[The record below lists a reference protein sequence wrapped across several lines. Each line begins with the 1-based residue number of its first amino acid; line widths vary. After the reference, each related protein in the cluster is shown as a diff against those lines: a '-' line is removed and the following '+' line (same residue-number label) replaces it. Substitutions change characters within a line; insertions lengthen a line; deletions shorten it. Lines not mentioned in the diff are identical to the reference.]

1 MSNPLSR
8 FTTVF
13 GSWLGLGILGLISGL
28 LVTVMMT
35 PLIAVTGITIKNTLS
50 VFDALPDF
58 IEIGRQA
65 QKNEIYVQKTSD
77 KDDGYIKIADVYWQ
91 DRVEIPL
98 SQMSQFLKDA
108 AVDGEDRRFFEH
120 QGVDLPGIIRAGLG
134 NFLAGDITSGA
145 STLTMQVIKNIYVQR
160 AEALPSEEERMAAYN
175 EATATSIERKL
186 KEIKLAI
193 GLEKRFSKE
202 EILESYLNISA
213 FGGNTYGVE
222 AAAQRYFGV
231 SAADVTVSQAAS
243 LLAIVQYPVVRNLS
257 NPENYAANQERRDFI
272 LQAMLEADSI
282 SQAQYDEAVAIP
294 VDDDFV
300 NLQTP
305 SSGCIAGDK
314 FTKFFCD
321 YVVKNV
327 TNFEA
332 LGATK
337 EERITNWYIGGY
349 KLYTTLDYAL
359 QKVAQKQAWR
369 VPKYS
374 PIAKIGAVT
383 NSVEVGTGRVLTM
396 AQNKLFNDTLEGGGK
411 DSTAVN
417 FSTDK
422 DYGGSSGFQT
432 GSTYK
437 IFALITWLKS
447 GRGLGELVNAGE
459 FEKNQ
464 AKFLDTCEDGGG
476 PWGGKWEFKNDSK
489 APKIVS
495 VMDATR
501 SSINSAYASMAEQ
514 LDQCEIRKTAESLGV
529 HRADGTR
536 VQSNPSAVLGTN
548 ELAPL
553 TMASAWAGIANNGK
567 FCESI
572 ILDHV
577 VGPNN
582 EELPGQPVTCR
593 QAVDTDVAHATI
605 LAMKAVMS
613 SGTGTASNP
622 GDGVP
627 IIGKTGTT
635 DGSNQ
640 TWMVVSTSRVATSTW
655 VGNIVGKYPMRQF
668 PNGAIYRHQITAAV
682 MRAADRMY
690 SGEKDWPA
698 PPSRL
703 LQGNGIKIPAVQGLS
718 VEEATT
724 LLVGLGLEVIVARA
738 EPSATVPIGFVTR
751 TSPGVGEIRADG
763 MYVKIFTSSGPPGL
777 TMPDF
782 VASSTLEADAVAEL
796 TAAGVTTVTVTYSET
811 CDSLDPKMGR
821 VISQYPAEGTV
832 QPLNE
837 YVRITIL
844 RLKSACP
851 PTP

>member
-8 FTTVF
+8 FTTVL
-13 GSWLGLGILGLISGL
+13 GSWVGLGILGLISGL
-28 LVTVMMT
+28 LVTVMLT
-35 PLIAVTGITIKNTLS
+35 PLIAVSGIAIKNTLS

-65 QKNEIYVQKTSD
+65 QKNEIYVQTTSD

-91 DRVEIPL
+91 DREEIPI

-134 NFLAGDITSGA
+134 NFLAGGITSGA

-160 AEALPSEEERMAAYN
+160 AEALPTEEERLAAYA

-193 GLEKRFSKE
+193 GLEKRFGKD

-222 AAAQRYFGV
+222 AAAKRYFGV
-231 SAADVTVSQAAS
+231 SAADVTLSQAAS
-243 LLAIVQYPVVRNLS
+243 LLAIVQYPVERNLAK
-257 NPENYAANQERRDFI
+257 PENYAANQVRRDFI
-272 LQAMLEADSI
+272 LQQMLSAQNI
-282 SQAQYDEAVAIP
+282 TQAQYDEAVAIP
-294 VDDDFV
+294 VDENFV

-314 FTKFFCD
+314 YTKFFCD
-321 YVVKNV
+321 YVVKNIA
-327 TNFEA
+327 NFEA
-332 LGATK
+332 LGTTK
-337 EERITNWYIGGY
+337 DERITNWYIGGY

-359 QKVAQKQAWR
+359 QKIAQKQAWR
-369 VPKYS
+369 VPKSS

-411 DSTAVN
+411 DATAVN
-417 FSTDK
+417 LSTDR

-437 IFALITWLKS
+437 IFALIAWLKS
-447 GRGLGELVNAGE
+447 GRGLGELVNASE
-459 FEKNQ
+459 FKKNQ

-476 PWGGKWEFKNDSK
+476 PWGGTWEFKNDST

-495 VMDATR
+495 VMNATKY
-501 SSINSAYASMAEQ
+501 SINSAFASIAEQ
-514 LDQCEIRKTAESLGV
+514 LDQCDIRMTAESLGV

-536 VQSNPSAVLGTN
+536 VQSNPAAVLGTN

-553 TMASAWAGIANNGK
+553 TMANAWAGIANNGK
-567 FCESI
+567 FCELV
-572 ILDHV
+572 ILDHA

-582 EELPGQPVTCR
+582 EELPGQTTTCS
-593 QAVDTDVAHATI
+593 QAVDPDVAHATI
-605 LAMKAVMS
+605 LAMKGVMNG
-613 SGTGTASNP
+613 GTGAASNP

-627 IIGKTGTT
+627 MIGKTGTT
-635 DGSNQ
+635 DNSTQ
-640 TWMVVSTSRVATSTW
+640 TWIVVSTSRVATATW

-668 PNGAIYRHQITAAV
+668 PNGAIYRHQITSAL

-690 SGEKDWPA
+690 SGETDWPA

-724 LLVGLGLEVIVARA
+724 LLVGLGLEVVVART
-738 EPSATVPIGFVTR
+738 EPSANVPIGFVTR
-751 TSPGVGEIRADG
+751 TSPGSGQIMADG
-763 MYVKIFTSSGPPGL
+763 MTVKIYTSSGPAGL

-782 VASSTLEADAVAEL
+782 VTVLTLEATAVATL
-796 TAAGVTTVTVTYSET
+796 TAFGVPTVTVTCSST
-811 CDSLDPKMGR
+811 NDPLDPRIGH
-821 VISQYPAEGTV
+821 VIGQYPVAGTV
-832 QPLNE
+832 QELTA

-844 RLKSACP
+844 RTSCF
-851 PTP
+851 

>member
-1 MSNPLSR
+1 MSNPFSR
-8 FTTVF
+8 FTTVVS
-13 GSWLGLGILGLISGL
+13 SWLGLGIIGVIAGL

-35 PLIAVTGITIKNTLS
+35 PVIAVSGIAIKNTLS

-65 QKNEIYVQKTSD
+65 QKNEIYVQKTSN
-77 KDDGYIKIADVYWQ
+77 KEDGYIKIADVYWQ
-91 DRVEIPL
+91 DREEIPL
-98 SQMSQFLKDA
+98 SEMSQFLKDA
-108 AVDGEDRRFFEH
+108 AVDGEDRRFYEH

-134 NFLAGDITSGA
+134 NFLAGGITSGA

-160 AEALPSEEERMAAYN
+160 AEALPTEEERMAAYA

-202 EILESYLNISA
+202 EVLESYLNISA

-222 AAAQRYFGV
+222 AAAKRYFGV
-231 SAADVTVSQAAS
+231 SAADVTLAQAAS
-243 LLAIVQYPVVRNLS
+243 LLAIVQYPVERNLAK
-257 NPENYAANQERRDFI
+257 PENYAANQERRDFI
-272 LQAMLEADSI
+272 LQSMLNSENI
-282 SQAQYDEAVAIP
+282 TQAQYDEAVSIP
-294 VDDDFV
+294 VDDNFV

-305 SSGCIAGDK
+305 SSGCIAGNK

-321 YVVKNV
+321 YVVKNIA
-327 TNFEA
+327 NFEA
-332 LGATK
+332 LGTTK
-337 EERITNWYIGGY
+337 DERITNWYIGGY
-349 KLYTTLDYAL
+349 KLYTTLDYSL

-369 VPKYS
+369 VPKSS
-374 PIAKIGAVT
+374 PLAKIGAVT

-396 AQNKLFNDTLEGGGK
+396 AQNKLFNDTLEGGGNS
-411 DSTAVN
+411 STAVN
-417 FSTDK
+417 FSTDR

-437 IFALITWLKS
+437 IFALIAWLKS

-459 FEKNQ
+459 FKKNQ

-476 PWGGKWEFKNDSK
+476 PWGGTWEFKNDSA

-495 VMDATR
+495 VMDATKF
-501 SSINSAYASMAEQ
+501 SINSAFASIAEQ
-514 LDQCEIRKTAESLGV
+514 LDQCDIRKTAESLGV

-536 VQSNPSAVLGTN
+536 VQSNPAAVLGTN

-553 TMASAWAGIANNGK
+553 TMANAWAGIANSGK

-572 ILDHV
+572 ILDHA

-582 EELPGQPVTCR
+582 EELPGQPVTCS
-593 QAVDTDVAHATI
+593 QAIDTDVAHATI
-605 LAMKAVMS
+605 LAMKGVMNG
-613 SGTGTASNP
+613 GTGNASNP

-635 DGSNQ
+635 DNSTQ
-640 TWMVVSTSRVATSTW
+640 TWIVVSTSRVATATW
-655 VGNIVGKYPMRQF
+655 VGNIVGKFPMRQF
-668 PNGAIYRHQITAAV
+668 PNGSVFRHQITSAV

-690 SGEKDWPA
+690 TGEKDWPA
-698 PPSRL
+698 PSARL

-724 LLVGLGLEVIVARA
+724 LLVGLGLKVIVARA

-763 MYVKIFTSSGPPGL
+763 MSVKIYTSSGPPGL

-782 VASSTLEADAVAEL
+782 VTTLILEADAVAAL
-796 TAAGVTTVTVTYSET
+796 TAAGVPTVTVTCSQT
-811 CDSLDPKMGR
+811 SDALDPRIGH
-821 VISQYPAEGTV
+821 VISQYPVAGTV
-832 QPLNE
+832 QAVTE

-844 RLKSACP
+844 RTSCP
-851 PTP
+851 

>member
-1 MSNPLSR
+1 MSNPSSR

-13 GSWLGLGILGLISGL
+13 GSWLGLGIVGLISGL
-28 LVTVMMT
+28 MVTVMMT
-35 PLIAVTGITIKNTLS
+35 PVIAVSGIAIKNTLS

-91 DRVEIPL
+91 NREEIPL
-98 SQMSQFLKDA
+98 SEMSQFLKDA

-120 QGVDLPGIIRAGLG
+120 QGVDLPGIIRAGVG
-134 NFLAGDITSGA
+134 NFLAGGITSGA
-145 STLTMQVIKNIYVQR
+145 STLTMQVIKNVYVQR
-160 AEALPSEEERMAAYN
+160 AEALPTEEERMAAYA

-193 GLEKRFSKE
+193 GLEKRFTKE

-231 SAADVTVSQAAS
+231 SSADVTLSQAAS
-243 LLAIVQYPVVRNLS
+243 LLAIVQYPVERNLAL
-257 NPENYAANQERRDFI
+257 PENYAANQERRDFI
-272 LQAMLEADSI
+272 LQAMLTENSI
-282 SQAQYDEAVAIP
+282 TQEQYDEAVAIP
-294 VDDDFV
+294 VDENFV

-305 SSGCIAGDK
+305 SSGCIAGDRY
-314 FTKFFCD
+314 TKFFCD
-321 YVVKNV
+321 YVVKNIA
-327 TNFEA
+327 NFEA
-332 LGATK
+332 LGNTK
-337 EERITNWYIGGY
+337 DERITNWYIGGY

-369 VPKYS
+369 VPKSS
-374 PIAKIGAVT
+374 PLAKIGAVT

-411 DSTAVN
+411 DATAVN
-417 FSTDK
+417 LSTDR

-437 IFALITWLKS
+437 IFALITWLQS
-447 GRGLGELVNAGE
+447 GRGLGELVNASE
-459 FEKNQ
+459 FKKNQ

-476 PWGGKWEFKNDSK
+476 PWGGTWEFKNDSS

-495 VMDATR
+495 VMNATKF
-501 SSINSAYASMAEQ
+501 SINSAFASIAEQ
-514 LDQCEIRKTAESLGV
+514 LDQCEIRKTAEALGV

-536 VQSNPSAVLGTN
+536 VQSNPAAVLGTN

-553 TMASAWAGIANNGK
+553 TMANAWAGIANNGK

-572 ILDHV
+572 ILDHAI
-577 VGPNN
+577 GPNN
-582 EELPGQPVTCR
+582 EVLPGQEVTCS
-593 QAVDTDVAHATI
+593 QAIDPEVAHATI
-605 LAMKAVMS
+605 LAMKGVMNG
-613 SGTGTASNP
+613 GTGNASNP

-635 DGSNQ
+635 DNSTQ
-640 TWMVVSTSRVATSTW
+640 TWIVVSTSRVATATW
-655 VGNIVGKYPMRQF
+655 VGNIVGKFPMRQF
-668 PNGAIYRHQITAAV
+668 PSGAIYRHLITSSV

-690 SGEKDWPA
+690 SGETDWPA

-703 LQGNGIKIPAVQGLS
+703 LQGNGIKVPAVQGLS

-724 LLVGLGLEVIVARA
+724 LLVGLGLEVIISRT
-738 EPSATVPIGFVTR
+738 EPSETVPIGFVTR
-751 TSPGVGEIRADG
+751 SSPGVGQIIADG
-763 MYVKIFTSSGPPGL
+763 MKVKLYTSSGPAGL

-782 VASSTLEADAVAEL
+782 LSTLTLEANAVATL
-796 TAAGVTTVTVTYSET
+796 TAAGVGAVTVTCSQT
-811 CDSLDPKMGR
+811 SDGSDPRLGH
-821 VISQYPAEGTV
+821 VVSQYPVAGTV
-832 QPLNE
+832 QALTE

-844 RLKSACP
+844 RTSCP
-851 PTP
+851 

>member
-8 FTTVF
+8 FTSVL
-13 GSWLGLGILGLISGL
+13 GSWLGLGIVGLISGL

-35 PLIAVTGITIKNTLS
+35 PVIAVTGITIKNTLS

-65 QKNEIYVQKTSD
+65 QKNEIYVQKTND

-91 DRVEIPL
+91 DREEIPL

-108 AVDGEDRRFFEH
+108 AIDGEDRRFYEH

-134 NFLAGDITSGA
+134 NFIAGDITSGA

-160 AEALPSEEERMAAYN
+160 AEALPTEEERLAAYA

-202 EILESYLNISA
+202 DILEKYLNISA

-222 AAAQRYFGV
+222 AAAKRYFGV
-231 SAADVTVSQAAS
+231 SAADVTVAQAAS
-243 LLAIVQYPVVRNLS
+243 LLAIVQYPVQRNLT

-272 LQAMLEADSI
+272 LGAMLESESI
-282 SQAQYDEAVAIP
+282 SQAQYDEAVRTP
-294 VDDDFV
+294 VDENFV

-305 SSGCIAGDK
+305 SSGCIAGEK
-314 FTKFFCD
+314 YTKFFCD

-327 TNFEA
+327 TNFDA
-332 LGATK
+332 LGTTK
-337 EERITNWYIGGY
+337 DERITNWYIGGY

-359 QKVAQKQAWR
+359 QKTAQKLAWR
-369 VPKYS
+369 VPKSS
-374 PIAKIGAVT
+374 PLAKIGAVT
-383 NSVEVGTGRVLTM
+383 NSVEVGTGRVLAM

-417 FSTDK
+417 LSTDK

-437 IFALITWLKS
+437 IFALVAWLKS

-459 FEKNQ
+459 FKKNQ

-476 PWGGKWEFKNDSK
+476 PWGGTWEFKNDST

-495 VMDATR
+495 VMNATKF
-501 SSINSAYASMAEQ
+501 SINSAFASIAEQ
-514 LDQCEIRKTAESLGV
+514 LDQCDIRKTAESLGV

-536 VQSNPSAVLGTN
+536 VQSNPAAVLGTN

-553 TMASAWAGIANNGK
+553 TMANAWAGIANSGK

-572 ILDHV
+572 ILDHA
-577 VGPNN
+577 VGPNG
-582 EELPGQPVTCR
+582 EDLPGQPITCS
-593 QAVDTDVAHATI
+593 QAVEPDVAHATI
-605 LAMKAVMS
+605 LAMKGVMNG
-613 SGTGTASNP
+613 GTGAASNP

-627 IIGKTGTT
+627 IFGKTGTT
-635 DGSNQ
+635 DNSTQ
-640 TWMVVSTSRVATSTW
+640 TWIVVSTSRVATATW
-655 VGNIVGKYPMRQF
+655 VGNIVGKFPMRQF
-668 PNGAIYRHQITAAV
+668 PSGAIYRHQITSAL

-698 PPSRL
+698 PSSRL

-724 LLVGLGLEVIVARA
+724 LLVGLGLEVKISQAQ
-738 EPSATVPIGFVTR
+738 PSETVPIGFVTR
-751 TSPGVGEIRADG
+751 TSPGEGEILADG
-763 MYVKIFTSSGPPGL
+763 MTVKIFTSSGPAGL

-782 VASSTLEADAVAEL
+782 VTTPTLEADARATL
-796 TAAGVTTVTVTYSET
+796 TAFGVPTVTVTYSET
-811 CDSLDPKMGR
+811 CDVADTRMGY
-821 VISQYPAEGTV
+821 VISQYPVAGTV
-832 QPLNE
+832 QPLSE

-844 RLKSACP
+844 RLRSACP
-851 PTP
+851 PSP